1 MNDTLS
7 CTLLSPMNSNDA
19 DFKQTFHH
27 SKHGNY
33 QPITWESVLLLSCA
47 GILPGTQ
54 LKFSQ
59 MGVLHKSLVHRTFYQ
74 TWGGKNLSNFPKWK
88 KEALFVRCHSILTVE
103 RPVFMMCCFCAMITV
118 EVRDFFKSDIQPIY
132 FAVALSVYSYTL
144 QIFVQAPLT
153 STSTFQHVN

>member
-7 CTLLSPMNSNDA
+7 CTLLSPMSSNDA

-59 MGVLHKSLVHRTFYQ
+59 MGVLHKRLVHRTFYQ
-74 TWGGKNLSNFPKWK
+74 TWGGKKICQIFLNGK
-88 KEALFVRCHSILTVE
+88 KKHCL
-103 RPVFMMCCFCAMITV
+103 
-118 EVRDFFKSDIQPIY
+118 
-132 FAVALSVYSYTL
+132 FAVTQY
-144 QIFVQAPLT
+144 
-153 STSTFQHVN
+153 

>member
-74 TWGGKNLSNFPKWK
+74 TWGGGEICQIFLNGK
-88 KEALFVRCHSILTVE
+88 KKHCL
-103 RPVFMMCCFCAMITV
+103 
-118 EVRDFFKSDIQPIY
+118 
-132 FAVALSVYSYTL
+132 FAVTQY
-144 QIFVQAPLT
+144 
-153 STSTFQHVN
+153 